1 MDENAIDQ
9 QLTVHNIKAIGHEF
23 NDRITDDAA
32 TRVAMEE
39 EKRIQKIFRL
49 ATVMARHAGR
59 KTVREEDIQKV
70 LMFEDEL

>member
-1 MDENAIDQ
+1 
-9 QLTVHNIKAIGHEF
+9 
-23 NDRITDDAA
+23 
-32 TRVAMEE
+32 MEE